1 MGTIAL
7 LAFPAAI
14 VLAAGAFFMDK
25 NKVVICTV
33 AGYVCCAIPVFYG
46 FLDIKQRAAAGDLS
60 GIMDI
65 YPTMAAA
72 DGVLFVIVTII
83 NVMAYFIRRRN

>member
-14 VLAAGAFFMDK
+14 IMAAGAFFMDK
-25 NKVVICTV
+25 NRVAICTV
-33 AGYVCCAIPVFYG
+33 AGYVCCAIPVIYV

-60 GIMDI
+60 GIMGI
-65 YPTMAAA
+65 YPTMAVA
-72 DGVLFVIVTII
+72 DGVLFGIVTII
-83 NVMAYFIRRRN
+83 NVLAYFIRRRN